1 MTTKVTDIF
10 ICQESGVIYCEIC
23 DHHLRQLICKRGGMH
38 KKNDLLFVCTLVCTH
53 SQIPNKHSGP
63 NKWIKLSISL
73 NTINGQALI
82 NEKGGCFCVEK
93 SFNTCE

>member
-1 MTTKVTDIF
+1 
-10 ICQESGVIYCEIC
+10 
-23 DHHLRQLICKRGGMH
+23 MH

-93 SFNTCE
+93 SFNTCEWVGNVAILLNAINRQAK